1 MEILS
6 RPIDRM
12 LDHYS
17 VVVVGSGYGGAIA
30 AARIAR
36 AGRDVCVLERGK
48 ELHPGEYPN
57 SGHSALRQIQVHTA
71 KDDYGPATGMF
82 DFHVGRDITVV
93 AGCGLGGTS
102 LINGNV
108 ALEPDDSIFSDDRW
122 PRPLRNDP
130 GVLRPFMQAAR
141 HMLGSNPYPR
151 TWPDL
156 PKLEALTRV
165 ADGLGREVSRPDIN
179 VTFVDGPNAVGV
191 RQNAC
196 ALCGDCCSGCNY
208 GAKNTVLM
216 NYLPDAHWHGAH
228 IFTEVA
234 VRSVQRLEGKWRV
247 AYDVLGEGRGN
258 SPGTPPRVVLA
269 DVVVLAAGTL
279 GSTQILLRSRDLGLP
294 VSDRLGCGF
303 SGNGDVLAFAYDTD
317 ASCRGVGLGGRIPRE
332 DTVVGPTIT
341 GLIDLRGPDAD
352 KRDALIIEEG
362 SIPGALAAMLPI
374 AMNVASHED
383 LDETTVSV
391 ARRLR
396 ELAEIPLGSRR
407 GPVDHTLTYLV
418 MSTDDS
424 GGRIVLENDR
434 VHVEWPEAG
443 EQPVFARDNRI
454 LASATQAQHG
464 TEIAYP
470 LWAWT
475 SDRSLITVHPLGGCV
490 MADDATKGVVDHV
503 GRVFDPAGGGVHDGL
518 YVCDGSV
525 IPVALDANP
534 LLTISGIA
542 ERTAAMMIQERGW
555 ETAQATGPSAPPPPA
570 EAAPQASLEFTE
582 HLTGFVSMSVHDGY
596 AEGYEDGREDGA
608 RVDLE
613 LTIEY
618 DDVQAMLDDPK
629 REATITGTVLAPEL
643 SSRPLNV
650 MEGHFTLFDPDPSRV
665 ETWGMRYR
673 MHLLSEEGARYLFEG
688 HKEIRTHGA
697 GHAWPELTT
706 LYTSICEEADGS
718 EPGTGI
724 LHLRPA
730 DFPSLV
736 RSIKVAGVP
745 GRKQGEYRRAFL
757 KLFAHEVVH
766 VYGGVLDEPG
776 AFPSAPRKAPPVREP
791 KDPDGIWWCDSGR
804 RWHDDDRL
812 GNDAFLRL
820 TRYRAGD
827 KGPVMLAAGFGMS
840 SHSFLASTIETNLTE
855 FLAGCGYD
863 IWLFDYRAGI
873 DLPSAGTEFTI
884 DDIAR
889 EDWPAAVR
897 KVLDETGRED
907 LQAFGHCVGSVS
919 LQMAI
924 LAGLQG
930 IRTAVCAQFPMH
942 PATSV
947 FNMVKS
953 QIHTADVLGTLG
965 VHGVSPDTHPALQDE
980 TLDIALRA
988 LPMPAEEHCSQAVCR
1003 WINAVYGCT
1012 HRHAQLNDATH
1023 RAINEMFGFGNIE
1036 TMEHLSLMLRKGHAV
1051 THTGGMDYFDH
1062 PERMAGTRLL
1072 LLQGMHNYIFH
1083 PVGSFRTWR
1092 WLRSQHPQG
1101 DYQRKELP
1109 GYAHLDAI
1117 VGTRAAVDVYPLIT
1131 EFLDRP

>member
-6 RPIDRM
+6 RPIDSM

-36 AGRDVCVLERGK
+36 AGRDVCILERGK

-57 SGHSALRQIQVHTA
+57 SGLSALREIQVHTPNE
-71 KDDYGPATGMF
+71 DHGPAAGMF
-82 DFHVGRDITVV
+82 DFHVSDDITVL

-108 ALEPDDSIFSDDRW
+108 ALEPGDSIFSDDRW
-122 PRPLRNDP
+122 PEPLRNRP
-130 GVLRPFMQAAR
+130 EVLKPFMQAAR
-141 HMLGSNPYPR
+141 DMLGSNPYPR

-156 PKLEALTRV
+156 PKLQALAR
-165 ADGLGREVSRPDIN
+165 AAAGLGREVSRPDIN

-196 ALCGDCCSGCNY
+196 TLCGDCCSGCNY
-208 GAKNTVLM
+208 GAKNSVLM
-216 NYLPDAHWHGAH
+216 NYLPDAHWHGAQV
-228 IFTEVA
+228 FTQVD
-234 VRSVQRLEGKWRV
+234 VRSVQRWEGKWRV
-247 AYDVLGEGRGN
+247 AYDVLGEGRTS
-258 SPGTPPRVVLA
+258 SPDATSRFVLA

-279 GSTQILLRSRDLGLP
+279 GSTQILLRSKDLGLP
-294 VSDRLGCGF
+294 VSDQLGHGF

-317 ASCRGVGLGGRIPRE
+317 APVRGVGLGGRVPRE
-332 DTVVGPTIT
+332 DTLVGPAIA
-341 GLIDLRGPDAD
+341 GLIDLRGPDVD
-352 KRDALIIEEG
+352 KADALIIEEG

-374 AMNVASHED
+374 AMNVASYEN
-383 LDETTVSV
+383 LDSKTVPV

-396 ELAEIPLGSRR
+396 ELAEIPLSSYH

-434 VHVEWPEAG
+434 IHVVWPEVGA
-443 EQPVFARDNRI
+443 QSVFARDNQT
-454 LASATQAQHG
+454 LAAATRALHG
-464 TEIAYP
+464 TEIPDP
-470 LWAWT
+470 LWAWST
-475 SDRSLITVHPLGGCV
+475 GRSLISVHPLGGCV

-503 GRVFDPAGGGVHDGL
+503 GRVFDPVGGGVHDGL

-534 LLTISGIA
+534 LLTISAIA
-542 ERTAAMMIQERGW
+542 ERTASTMIEERKWGTT
-555 ETAQATGPSAPPPPA
+555 ETPAPLAPPPPT
-570 EAAPQASLEFTE
+570 EAAPRASLSFSE

-596 AEGYEDGREDGA
+596 AEGYEDGREDDA
-608 RVDLE
+608 RVDLQ

-618 DDVQAMLDDPK
+618 DNIQAVLDDPK
-629 REATITGTVLAPEL
+629 REARITGTVLAPEL
-643 SSRPLNV
+643 SPRPLTV
-650 MEGHFTLFDPDPSRV
+650 TEGRFTLFDPDLSHA
-665 ETWGMRYR
+665 ETWQMRYR
-673 MHLLSEEGARYLFEG
+673 MSLLSQEGTRYLFEG
-688 HKEIRTHGA
+688 HKEIRTRGA
-697 GHAWPELTT
+697 GHAWSEMTT
-706 LYTSICEEADGS
+706 LYTRIRAEADGS

-724 LHLRPA
+724 LHLKPA
-730 DFPSLV
+730 DFTRMV
-736 RSIKVAGVP
+736 RSIKVSDVP
-745 GRKQGEYRRAFL
+745 RRKQGEYRRAFL
-757 KLFAHEVVH
+757 ELFAREMVH
-766 VYGGVLDEPG
+766 VYGGVLDEPA
-776 AFPSAPRKAPPVREP
+776 AFPSAPRMAPPVREP
-791 KDPDGIWWCDSGR
+791 RDADGIWWCDSLR
-804 RWHDDDRL
+804 RWHADDRL
-812 GNDAFLRL
+812 GDDAFLRL

-827 KGPVMLAAGFGMS
+827 KGPVMLATGFGMS
-840 SHSFLASTIETNLTE
+840 SHSFLTPTVEKNLTE
-855 FLAGCGYD
+855 FLAECGYD
-863 IWLFDYRAGI
+863 VWLFDYRAGI

-889 EDWPAAVR
+889 DDWPIAVR

-924 LAGLQG
+924 LGGLQG
-930 IRTAVCAQFPMH
+930 IRTAVCAQFPLH
-942 PATSV
+942 PASSV
-947 FNMVKS
+947 FNMVKAN
-953 QIHTADVLGTLG
+953 IHTADVLGSFAGG
-965 VHGVSPDTHPALQDE
+965 VAPDTRRSPQDE
-980 TLDIALRA
+980 MLDIALRA
-988 LPMPAEEHCSQAVCR
+988 LPMPAEERCSQAVCR

-1036 TMEHLSLMLRKGHAV
+1036 TMQHLSLMLRKGHAV
-1051 THTGGMDYFDH
+1051 THNGGMDYFDH

-1083 PVGSFRTWR
+1083 PVGTFRTWR
-1092 WLRSQHPQG
+1092 WLRSRNPQG

-1117 VGTRAAVDVYPLIT
+1117 VGARAAIDVYPFIA